1 MTKAIEGL
9 EHQIEQLVRAHLAAQ
24 AQAVT
29 AAVQRAF
36 ASSAPS
42 PAPSAR
48 TRTQPRRRRRNGE
61 MSALQESLLQ
71 AVRAHP
77 GETITTI
84 AAHVGQAPRALHR
97 PMFHLKREGRV
108 RSAGQR
114 SLTRYFPMASA
125 KSS

>member
-1 MTKAIEGL
+1 
-9 EHQIEQLVRAHLAAQ
+9 
-24 AQAVT
+24 
-29 AAVQRAF
+29 
-36 ASSAPS
+36 
-42 PAPSAR
+42 
-48 TRTQPRRRRRNGE
+48 
-61 MSALQESLLQ
+61 MSELQESLLQ

-84 AAHVGQAPRALHR
+84 GAAVGQPPRALHR

-114 SLTRYFPMASA
+114 SLTRYFPMAST

>member
-9 EHQIEQLVRAHLAAQ
+9 EHQIEQLVREHLAAQ
-24 AQAVT
+24 ARAVA

-36 ASSAPS
+36 ALSSAS

-48 TRTQPRRRRRNGE
+48 TSPRRGRRRSGE
-61 MSALQESLLQ
+61 MSALQERLLQ